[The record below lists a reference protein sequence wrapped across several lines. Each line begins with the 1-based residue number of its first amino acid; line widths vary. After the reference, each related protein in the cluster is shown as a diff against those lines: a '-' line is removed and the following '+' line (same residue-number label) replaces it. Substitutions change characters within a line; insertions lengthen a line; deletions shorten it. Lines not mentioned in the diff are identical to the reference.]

1 MILAKTITDQKDLFK
16 RSIPN
21 VATWLPEY
29 TGPADIRPNKRINC
43 GGQ

>member
-16 RSIPN
+16 KSIPN

-29 TGPADIRPNKRINC
+29 TELRYPT
-43 GGQ
+43 